1 MRALLDKIYSPPPP
15 PPDDEPA
22 EGAGEFVYFM
32 QLPTDLIV
40 YIARQFCTD
49 PVRLGGLRQ
58 SCKRLR
64 ALIPRTHVFLLWRT
78 HLHLVRE
85 GIKHKPG
92 ASFCQMRFDCAFRED
107 EFKIVPTCCSD
118 PNRFGDSRNKK
129 RVKKIKI

>member
-15 PPDDEPA
+15 ADEPEEA
-22 EGAGEFVYFM
+22 REFVYFM
-32 QLPTDLIV
+32 QLPTDLIG

-85 GIKHKPG
+85 GIKHEPG
-92 ASFCQMRFDCAFRED
+92 DASCQMRFDCAVRED
-107 EFKIVPTCCSD
+107 EFKVVPTCCCSE
-118 PNRFGDSRNKK
+118 PIRIGDFRNKK
-129 RVKKIKI
+129 RFKKK